1 MSLKDHYSPEKFRS
15 VVVKLSDLYNR
26 HRLTD
31 VEVTSQLL
39 DYLGSNPEMVAEMFN
54 GLCAGVQNALVELV
68 EDGDEAWYSG
78 YFSPCTCPGQVVKTV
93 TINDS
98 TSPSTVSLQIL
109 RGKNELEELTVDP
122 EHPARVAIETLR
134 AHLQTIGRLKQK

>member
-1 MSLKDHYSPEKFRS
+1 MTILALIPRWLQKC
-15 VVVKLSDLYNR
+15 
-26 HRLTD
+26 LTD
-31 VEVTSQLL
+31 CVLEFRTHLWNWWRTETK
-39 DYLGSNPEMVAEMFN
+39 LG
-54 GLCAGVQNALVELV
+54 
-68 EDGDEAWYSG
+68 
-78 YFSPCTCPGQVVKTV
+78 

-134 AHLQTIGRLKQK
+134 EHLQTIGRLKQK